1 MKVSLTKLKIEVNF
15 KKLFIPMT
23 LQTCQVKSFE
33 LSNIYPLKLSFKL
46 SSGFN
51 PQLIRSA
58 ALEIIILFT
67 DITHY
72 YSKVVS
78 IMSKFGPKK
87 DFSDNLLDIILK
99 WCCTSSIL
107 AGDNLWE

>member
-33 LSNIYPLKLSFKL
+33 LSNLYPLKLSFKL

-51 PQLIRSA
+51 PLIHSWLNQQLWKS
-58 ALEIIILFT
+58 
-67 DITHY
+67 
-72 YSKVVS
+72 
-78 IMSKFGPKK
+78 
-87 DFSDNLLDIILK
+87 
-99 WCCTSSIL
+99 
-107 AGDNLWE
+107 